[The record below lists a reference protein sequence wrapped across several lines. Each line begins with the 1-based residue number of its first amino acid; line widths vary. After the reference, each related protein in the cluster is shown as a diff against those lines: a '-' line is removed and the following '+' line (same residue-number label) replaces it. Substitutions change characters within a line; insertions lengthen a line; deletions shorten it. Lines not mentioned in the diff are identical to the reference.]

1 MNTQRTASDH
11 WRTGFAQWYNDSV
24 IRSGLETMSLLVA
37 TQLSKAYGA
46 LDVFEGI
53 DLRIEAGDRIGFVGS
68 NGAGK
73 TTLLRILAGVEA
85 ASAGAIHRKRG
96 LTVGYLPQD
105 PPPPGEITLRAA
117 MLGVFSNLLAQGDA
131 LAEQEHELA
140 AAAAIQGSSAEAAEH
155 YRELLAAYGQAQTEY
170 EVAGGYTY
178 ETRIA
183 QVLGGL
189 GFNEDAHDKLLAHLS
204 GGERTRALLAQ
215 LLLQEPDLLLLDE
228 PTNHLDLEAVEWLEE
243 LLLRWRGG
251 LVVVAHDRYFLDKV
265 ATRIWDMEAGRLEIY
280 RGNYTSYHGQ
290 LEARRARQLKEWQ
303 EQQDFVEK
311 TEEFIQRNLAGQ
323 RTKEAQGRRTRL
335 ERFLRD
341 EAIGRPRE
349 ERRMRLGLTTQIRSG
364 DLVLATK
371 DLVVGYDQ
379 PLFRSPDLEVRRG
392 DRVALIGPNGAGKTT
407 FLKAIL
413 GVVPPLSGK
422 IRFGASVE
430 VGYLA
435 QAQAG
440 LHPEQPVLDA
450 ILEVRNLPVSQ
461 ARNFLG
467 QFLFSG
473 DEVYR
478 PIGTLSGGQ
487 RSRVALARL
496 TLQGANF
503 LLLDEPTNHLDL
515 VSQEILEDVLR
526 QFPGTVLLVSHD
538 RYLVQAL
545 ATHVWR
551 VAGDEL
557 RAYKGNY
564 EEYLRQRASEQASVA
579 GAGLPA
585 PLAEG
590 SERRDGDRERAREER
605 RLRKAAEK
613 QAEQAAAIESEIR
626 SLEEII
632 SRLSADL
639 EAASLSGDVARVQ
652 ALGAQYQAVDA
663 ELGQRLNAWA
673 ELA

>member
-1 MNTQRTASDH
+1 
-11 WRTGFAQWYNDSV
+11 
-24 IRSGLETMSLLVA
+24 MSLLVA
-37 TQLSKAYGA
+37 TKLGKAYGA
-46 LDVFEGI
+46 LDVFAGV
-53 DLRIEAGDRIGFVGS
+53 DLRVEAGDRIGFVGS

-73 TTLLRILAGVEA
+73 TTLLRIVAGVEA
-85 ASAGAIHRKRG
+85 PSAGAIHRKRG
-96 LTVGYLPQD
+96 LTVGFLPQD
-105 PPPPGEITLRAA
+105 PPPPGEATLRGA
-117 MLGVFSNLLAQGDA
+117 MLSVFAGLQAQGA
-131 LAEQEHELA
+131 SLTELEHELSA
-140 AAAAIQGSSAEAAEH
+140 AARTQGSSDEDAER
-155 YRELLAAYGQAQTEY
+155 YRELLAAYGQAQVEY
-170 EVAGGYTY
+170 EVAGGYTFD
-178 ETRIA
+178 TRIS

-189 GFNEDAHDKLLAHLS
+189 GFNEDAHDKPLAHLS
-204 GGERTRALLAQ
+204 GGEQTRALLAQ

-243 LLLRWRGG
+243 TLLRWRGA
-251 LVVVAHDRYFLDKV
+251 LVIVAHDRYFLDKV
-265 ATRIWDMEAGRLEIY
+265 ATRVWDMEFGRLEAY
-280 RGNYTSYHGQ
+280 RGNYTAYHGQ
-290 LEARRARQLKEWQ
+290 RAARQARQLREWE
-303 EQQDFVEK
+303 EQREFIEK
-311 TEEFIQRNLAGQ
+311 TEDFIQRNLAGQ

-341 EAIGRPRE
+341 EAIERPRE
-349 ERRMRLGLTTQIRSG
+349 QRHIRLGLSTQVRSG
-364 DLVLATK
+364 DLVLATR
-371 DLVVGYDQ
+371 DLAVGYDQ
-379 PLFRSPDLEVRRG
+379 PLFHSPDLEVRRG

-413 GVVPPLSGK
+413 GVAPPLSGK

-440 LHPEQPVLDA
+440 LRPEQPVLDA
-450 ILEVRNLPVSQ
+450 ILEVRNLPVTE

-473 DEVYR
+473 DDVFR

-515 VSQEILEDVLR
+515 ASQEILEDVLR
-526 QFPGTVLLVSHD
+526 RFPGTVLLVSHD

-564 EEYLRQRASEQASVA
+564 EEYLRQRAAEQAS
-579 GAGLPA
+579 
-585 PLAEG
+585 AEG
-590 SERRDGDRERAREER
+590 RAVPPKAPQSSAEGIDNRNGDREHAREER
-605 RLRKAAEK
+605 RLRKAAER
-613 QAEQAAAIESEIR
+613 QAEQAAALESGIR
-626 SLEEII
+626 ALEKTLA
-632 SRLSADL
+632 RLSAEL
-639 EAASLSGDVARVQ
+639 EAASLAGDVATVQ
-652 ALGAQYQAVDA
+652 SLGVQYQTTDAALGQMLS
-663 ELGQRLNAWA
+663 EWA